1 MDKILP
7 NTTQVPN
14 VIFDAW
20 LPRLKDV
27 ELRVL
32 LIIIRQTLGWIEDYE
47 TGRRK
52 EKDWISRGQ
61 LMHKT
66 GRGHTS
72 VSIAIEKLVNG
83 GIIEAYDAGGRLLES
98 PKARSG
104 NKVLYRLNLNPLQKS
119 LFPVDKPVRK
129 VDRWVEPVQNSA
141 GRKVDTTKETL
152 NTKIAKAAKL
162 PTNDLLREF
171 NRLTITIRNTKPFFV
186 RFKDGGLVKSALGHL
201 SEGQIR
207 LLFIWFLMEKREMQ
221 PTIGAA
227 LSRAT
232 IHSFLEASQKEYGF
246 YNRLSQLHQLGPP
259 ESSSNLRLAEMR
271 KSLSEMLSIK

>member
-14 VIFDAW
+14 VILDQW

-52 EKDWISRGQ
+52 EKDWISRSQ
-61 LMHKT
+61 LMKKT
-66 GRGHTS
+66 GRGHSS
-72 VSIAIEKLVNG
+72 VSVAVEKLARS
-83 GIIEAYDAGGRLLES
+83 GIIEAYDGAGNLLAS
-98 PKARSG
+98 PKERSG

-119 LFPVDKPVRK
+119 LFPVDKPVQK
-129 VDRWVEPVQNSA
+129 VDRSGQPVQNLD
-141 GRKVDTTKETL
+141 VQNLDTTKETL

-171 NRLTITIRNTKPFFV
+171 NRLTITIRKAKPTFV
-186 RFKDGGLVKSALGHL
+186 RFKDGSLIKSALSHL

-207 LLFIWFLMEKREMQ
+207 LLFVWFLQEKREMQ

-259 ESSSNLRLAEMR
+259 ESGSNLRLAEMR
-271 KSLSEMLSIK
+271 KNLSEMLSIK